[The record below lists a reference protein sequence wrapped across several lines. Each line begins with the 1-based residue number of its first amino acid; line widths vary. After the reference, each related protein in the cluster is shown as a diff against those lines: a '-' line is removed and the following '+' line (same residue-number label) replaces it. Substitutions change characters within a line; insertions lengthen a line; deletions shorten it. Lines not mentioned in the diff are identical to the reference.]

1 MTARYLSAFVIIFF
15 MTARNNFSQKEKNR
29 IASQQHNEISRKY
42 IAKPSSSFEDTLTI
56 KTFAAVFFKPD
67 SVQLQRIKEVNKPMV
82 FASLTHDCHFQMR
95 FVRNELSKSYPK
107 IKIINTDNAR
117 YLLFIKEDK
126 SDTCIDLNKNNDI
139 CGVYIF
145 NRIKNPQLMDM
156 TNADTE
162 LEFYFKK

>member
-1 MTARYLSAFVIIFF
+1 MTPRYLGTFVIIFF
-15 MTARNNFSQKEKNR
+15 MTACNNPSQKEKNR
-29 IASQQHNEISRKY
+29 IASQQQKKISRKY
-42 IAKPSSSFEDTLTI
+42 IANPPSSFEDTLTI
-56 KTFAAVFFKPD
+56 KTVAAVFFKPD
-67 SVQLQRIKEVNKPMV
+67 SNQLQKIKAVNKPMV
-82 FASLTHDCHFQMR
+82 FASLTHDCHFQMG
-95 FVRNELSKSYPK
+95 FARNELSKNYPK

-117 YLLFIKEDK
+117 YLLFVKDNK

-145 NRIKNPQLMDM
+145 NRLKNPQLLDM